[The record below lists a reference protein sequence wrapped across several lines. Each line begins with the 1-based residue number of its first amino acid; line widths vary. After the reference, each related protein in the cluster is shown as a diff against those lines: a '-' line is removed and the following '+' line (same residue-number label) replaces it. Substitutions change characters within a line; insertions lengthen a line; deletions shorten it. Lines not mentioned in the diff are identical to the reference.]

1 MLLGLPA
8 VLLLRTDVHAMHRS
22 QPGMNSVLSIDSM
35 PCGPCPDCRPGMR
48 GVWAPLK
55 RVPAGQSGQ
64 VGQGPGGR
72 PRVQHAAAAASKRPA
87 PASVGAAVAVCR

>member
-8 VLLLRTDVHAMHRS
+8 VLLLRTDVHTAPRS
-22 QPGMNSVLSIDSM
+22 HEQRAQHCLT

-64 VGQGPGGR
+64 VGQWRGGR
-72 PRVQHAAAAASKRPA
+72 PCVQHAAVAASKRPA
-87 PASVGAAVAVCR
+87 PASVGVAVAVCR